1 MKRIISHSNLR
12 FFLISILI
20 LLIFVRCDDNEIP
33 FPNVSVY
40 TILSVDTQLGNIL
53 PQNYVEIDGYGIGG
67 LIIYRVNNNSFLAFD
82 RACTY
87 EASPS
92 CILQESDEYIGI
104 FDCPCCG
111 SGFWMIGEDIPG
123 TVQQGPANVPL
134 KQYRCFFNGANSV
147 TVTN

>member
-1 MKRIISHSNLR
+1 MKRIISHSNLS

-20 LLIFVRCDDNEIP
+20 LLIFVSCDDNEIP

-40 TILSVDTQLGNIL
+40 TILSVDTQLGNVL
-53 PQNYVEIDGYGIGG
+53 PGNYVEIDGHGVGG

-87 EASPS
+87 EASRN
-92 CILQESDEYIGI
+92 CILQENDEYIGI

-111 SGFWMIGEDIPG
+111 SGFWMIGEDLPG

-134 KQYRCFFNGANSV
+134 KQYNCYFNGTNSITVAN
-147 TVTN
+147 